1 MTENQ
6 IGMNGSVLVTG
17 ASGFIGNF
25 LIKEALK
32 RGYDV
37 WAGVRATSSL
47 EGLQATNINL
57 IELDFAH
64 PATLKV
70 QLSDFKETNRKWNY
84 IIHTAGVTKCKNK
97 NDFDKVNYTGTKNFI
112 ETLNLLGMTPDKFIY
127 LSSLS
132 VFGPIHEKG
141 LEPISEEDTPKPN
154 TAYGLSKLHAEEYIQ
169 SLPDFPYLIYRP
181 TGVYGPRE
189 KDYFLMAKS
198 IQKHV
203 DFAAGLRKQL
213 LTFIYVAD
221 LAQAIFLGIQKDVC
235 RKSYFVSDGNVYS
248 SRDFSDLIQK
258 ELGNPFVIHIK
269 CPLIILKVISLCAE
283 FFASYSGKSS
293 TLNGDKYKIIK
304 QRNWQCDIAP
314 LVNDLGYTPQYHLEK
329 GVKQV
334 IDWYKKEGWL

>member
-1 MTENQ
+1 MS
-6 IGMNGSVLVTG
+6 GRVLVTG

-25 LIKEALK
+25 LIKEALRK
-32 RGYDV
+32 GYDV
-37 WAGVRATSSL
+37 WAGVRATSNL
-47 EGLQATNINL
+47 EGLQVTNINL

-70 QLSDFKETNRKWNY
+70 QLADFKETNSKWDY
-84 IIHTAGVTKCKNK
+84 IIHTAGVTKCNNK
-97 NDFDKVNYTGTKNFI
+97 DDFEKVNYQGTKNFI
-112 ETLNLLGMTPDKFIY
+112 DVLSQLGMVPDKFIY

-132 VFGPIHEKG
+132 IFGPIHEKE
-141 LEPISEEDTPKPN
+141 LLPISEEDIPKPN

-169 SLPDFPYLIYRP
+169 SIPNFPYLIFRP

-189 KDYFLMAKS
+189 KDYFLMVKS

-203 DFAAGLRKQL
+203 DFAAGFRKQL
-213 LTFIYVAD
+213 LTFVYVAD

-235 RKSYFVSDGNVYS
+235 QKLYFVSDGNVYT

-258 ELGNPFVIHIK
+258 ELGNSFVIHIK

-283 FFASYSGKSS
+283 FIASSSGKSS
-293 TLNGDKYKIIK
+293 TLNADKYKIMK

-314 LVNDLGYTPQYHLEK
+314 LINDLGYTPQYQLEK
-329 GVKQV
+329 GVKQAV
-334 IDWYKKEGWL
+334 DWYKKEGWL